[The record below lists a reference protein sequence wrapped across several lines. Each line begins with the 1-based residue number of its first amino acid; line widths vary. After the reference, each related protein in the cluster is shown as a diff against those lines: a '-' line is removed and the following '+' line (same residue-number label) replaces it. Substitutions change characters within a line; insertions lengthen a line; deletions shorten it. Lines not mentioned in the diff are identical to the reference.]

1 MVRLDL
7 GYIERRSLL
16 LDLKLLLL
24 TVPTV
29 LLGRGA
35 Y

>member
-7 GYIERRSLL
+7 QYIEDRSLL
-16 LDLKLLLL
+16 LDLKLLVL

-29 LLGRGA
+29 LLRDGA